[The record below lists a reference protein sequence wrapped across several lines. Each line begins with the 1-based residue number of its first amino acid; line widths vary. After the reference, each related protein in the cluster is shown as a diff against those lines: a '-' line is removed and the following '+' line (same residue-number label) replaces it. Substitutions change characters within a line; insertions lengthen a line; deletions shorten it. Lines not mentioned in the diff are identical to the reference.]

1 MGRHIHPLVG
11 RSGGPI
17 HACPC
22 SLDIA
27 PRPPTHGTAGAV
39 GCDPAI
45 NRERFDMFVT
55 RRGFVTFAAGVGSAF
70 VLPLAMT
77 LDTPAADDKTY
88 VMKIAL
94 ATLDD
99 ALHQYAKNYAAAIEK
114 DSGGRIKPEIYPAS
128 QLGSIERQAQGVQFG
143 AIQCQIVA
151 PEFLVGI
158 DERFEVLAA
167 PGLVTSMADGQRV
180 AADPAVLKLML
191 GLGANKGL
199 HGAGLFMNS
208 QSAVIA
214 RTPIRHL
221 ADFKSKKIRIFASQ
235 FQTEAMRRLGAT
247 PKPMTL
253 GGVLPALQDNALD
266 GAVSSIAV
274 FSSMHYQQAAK
285 YVTETGQPAIFG
297 IAEVSKKWY
306 DSLPTE
312 LQQIVDKDAAS
323 ESMAINPQA
332 VEINDRAR
340 KAWIDGGGELI
351 SLPADEQ
358 SAMLQTLASVGEDVS
373 KTKPQLSAAYQV
385 VMQVAQRRR

>member
-1 MGRHIHPLVG
+1 
-11 RSGGPI
+11 
-17 HACPC
+17 
-22 SLDIA
+22 
-27 PRPPTHGTAGAV
+27 
-39 GCDPAI
+39 
-45 NRERFDMFVT
+45 
-55 RRGFVTFAAGVGSAF
+55 
-70 VLPLAMT
+70 MT
-77 LDTPAADDKTY
+77 LDAPRADDKTY

-99 ALHQYAKNYAAAIEK
+99 ALHQYAKNYAAAVEK
-114 DSGGRIKPEIYPAS
+114 DSGGRIKAEIYPAS

-180 AADPAVLKLML
+180 GADPAVLKLIL
-191 GLGANKGL
+191 GLGADKGL
-199 HGAGLFMNS
+199 HGGGLFMSS

-221 ADFKSKKIRIFASQ
+221 ADFKGKKIRIFASQ
-235 FQTEAMRRLGAT
+235 FQSEAMRRLGAT

-297 IAEVSKKWY
+297 IAELSKKWY
-306 DSLPTE
+306 DSLPTD
-312 LQQIVDKDAAS
+312 LQQIIDKDAAS

-358 SAMLQTLASVGEDVS
+358 SAMLKTLASVGEDVS

-385 VMQVAQRRR
+385 VTEAAQRRR